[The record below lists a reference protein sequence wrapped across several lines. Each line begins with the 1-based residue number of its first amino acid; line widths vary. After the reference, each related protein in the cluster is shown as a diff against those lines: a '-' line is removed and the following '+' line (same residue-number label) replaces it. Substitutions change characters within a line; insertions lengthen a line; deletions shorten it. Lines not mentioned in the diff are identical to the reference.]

1 MSEPIV
7 FVSHF
12 RIKEGKLDAFRQ
24 HTKETSL
31 LLEADKPR
39 TSAFLP
45 YASDDGRVTIVHV
58 FADADAMDAHVQGAD
73 ERSEAVYEFID
84 PDGWEIYGRPSAD
97 VLQMLNRGATA
108 SGVHL
113 VIQPDSIGG
122 FLRLS

>member
-12 RIKEGKLDAFRQ
+12 RIKEGKLEAFRQ
-24 HTKETSL
+24 HTKETSP
-31 LLEADKPR
+31 LLEAGKPR

-45 YASDDGRVTIVHV
+45 YLGDDGRVTIVHV

-73 ERSEAVYEFID
+73 ERSAAVYEFID

-97 VLQMLNRGATA
+97 VLEMLNQGAMA

-113 VIQPDSIGG
+113 ETQPESIAG
-122 FLRLS
+122 FLRLA

>member
-58 FADADAMDAHVQGAD
+58 FAAPTPWTHTSK
-73 ERSEAVYEFID
+73 EPTR
-84 PDGWEIYGRPSAD
+84 GRRRFTSSLTQT
-97 VLQMLNRGATA
+97 VGRYTA
-108 SGVHL
+108 GRART
-113 VIQPDSIGG
+113 
-122 FLRLS
+122 FYRC